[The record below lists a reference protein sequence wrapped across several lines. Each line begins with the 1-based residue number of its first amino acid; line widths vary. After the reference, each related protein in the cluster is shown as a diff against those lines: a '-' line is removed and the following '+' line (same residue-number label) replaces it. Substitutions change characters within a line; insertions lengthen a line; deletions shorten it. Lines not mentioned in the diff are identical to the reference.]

1 MRRLL
6 SFILLLSAFFFP
18 VVGQEIADSIVS
30 AVSDSAEVRV
40 PFYRKGI
47 IGKVVRYF
55 DETNK
60 PKKAKKF
67 DFSIIGGPYYSSD
80 TKFGIGVVAA
90 GLYRADTTDTITPVS
105 DVSLYA
111 KATTS
116 MMFTLG
122 VSGNHIRR
130 HDSSRL
136 VYDVNFSSIKT
147 NFWGIGYDN
156 DVNDDNK
163 SSYRYLNSQIRA
175 SYMWRLAPNFY
186 IGPLVSFDY
195 INGSKFEKPWLW
207 EGEDARTFNF
217 GAGFTAQF
225 DSRDFLTNA
234 YKGIYARLD
243 QRFNPRFMLNRYAF
257 SMTELTFNAYHQVWK
272 GGVLAYN
279 FHARITY
286 GNTPW
291 GLLSTLGG
299 SDVMRGY
306 YEGRY
311 RDKSEMDV
319 CIELRQHVWRRNGVV
334 LWVGG
339 ATVFPKFSE
348 ITARKLLPNYGIGYR
363 WEFKKR
369 VNVRLDL
376 GFGRHQT
383 GFIFSINEA
392 F

>member
-1 MRRLL
+1 MRRQLTYVLL
-6 SFILLLSAFFFP
+6 FVLTSLTA
-18 VVGQEIADSIVS
+18 VGQEVKTDSVT
-30 AVSDSAEVRV
+30 VDSLGSL

-47 IGKVVRYF
+47 IGKVVHYF
-55 DETNK
+55 DDTNK
-60 PKKAKKF
+60 PEKANKKF

-90 GLYRADTTDTITPVS
+90 GLYRTDLTDTVTPPS
-105 DVSLYA
+105 DVSIYA

-122 VSGNHIRR
+122 VNGNHITRG
-130 HDSSRL
+130 DAARL

-147 NFWGIGYDN
+147 KFWGIGYAM
-156 DVNDDNK
+156 DVDDSNECEFK
-163 SSYRYLNSQIRA
+163 YLNSQARA
-175 SYMWRLAPNFY
+175 SYMWKVAPNLY
-186 IGPLVSFDY
+186 VGPLLSFDY
-195 INGSKFEKPWLW
+195 INGRDFGKPWLW
-207 EGEDARTFNF
+207 NGEDARTFNF
-217 GAGFTAQF
+217 GAGIAAQY
-225 DSRDFLTNA
+225 DSRDNLTA
-234 YKGIYARLD
+234 PQKGMYIRLD

-257 SMTELTFNAYHQVWK
+257 SMTELTFNAYHKVWK
-272 GGVLAYN
+272 GGILAYS
-279 FHARITY
+279 FHTRLTY

-299 SDVMRGY
+299 SSVMRGY

-311 RDKSEMDV
+311 RDKSEIDV
-319 CIELRQHVWRRNGVV
+319 CIELRQHIWRRNGLVA
-334 LWVGG
+334 WVGG
-339 ATVFPKFSE
+339 GTVFPSFSQ
-348 ITARKLLPNYGIGYR
+348 ISTHKLLPNYGIGYR
-363 WEFKKR
+363 WEFKQH

>member
-1 MRRLL
+1 MQRLL
-6 SFILLLSAFFFP
+6 SYFFLLLAISFP
-18 VVGQEIADSIVS
+18 AVGQEVADSAAYV
-30 AVSDSAEVRV
+30 VSDTVPANL

-67 DFSIIGGPYYSSD
+67 DFSVIGGPYYSSD
-80 TKFGIGVVAA
+80 TKFGIGIVAA
-90 GLYRADTTDTITPVS
+90 GLYRADTTDTVTPVS

-122 VSGNHIRR
+122 VSGNHIQR
-130 HDSSRL
+130 HDRSRL

-147 NFWGIGYDN
+147 YFWGIGYDN
-156 DVNDDNK
+156 NVNDDNK
-163 SSYRYLNSQIRA
+163 SSYKYLNSQARA
-175 SYMWRLAPNFY
+175 SYVWRVAPNFY
-186 IGPLVSFDY
+186 VGPLASFDY
-195 INGSKFEKPWLW
+195 INGRKFEKPWLW
-207 EGEDARTFNF
+207 ENEASRTFNL
-217 GAGFTAQF
+217 GVGFTAQY

-234 YKGIYARLD
+234 HKGIYARLD
-243 QRFNPRFMLNRYAF
+243 QRFNPRFLFNKYAF
-257 SMTELTFNAYHQVWK
+257 SLTELTFNAYHKVWK
-272 GGVLAYN
+272 GGVMAYN
-279 FHARITY
+279 FHARFTY

-299 SDVMRGY
+299 SDIMRGY
-306 YEGRY
+306 YDGRY
-311 RDKSEMDV
+311 RDKCEMDV
-319 CIELRQHVWRRNGVV
+319 CVELRQHVWRRNGIVV
-334 LWVGG
+334 WVGG
-339 ATVFPKFSE
+339 ATIFPEFSQ

-363 WEFKKR
+363 WEFKER